1 MNNLG
6 HLPSI
11 KPPEPRNVP
20 RRSRFRVVIKIVRT
34 TARYLNTS
42 PPLMMALLGM
52 ATSALL
58 AIPLAML
65 GVALAHR
72 YFANDYLFS
81 QEDIIRIAWVGV
93 VGAQGAA
100 LSLIIRLA
108 TLARDDQPPALHF
121 LNGLLKPF
129 IGMSF
134 AHLSYMVFASGLI
147 AKPALENRD
156 YYFYVAVA
164 FVAGF
169 SERFAK
175 DLVQRIP
182 GGGQGADTQ

>member
-1 MNNLG
+1 
-6 HLPSI
+6 
-11 KPPEPRNVP
+11 
-20 RRSRFRVVIKIVRT
+20 
-34 TARYLNTS
+34 
-42 PPLMMALLGM
+42 MMALLGM
-52 ATSALL
+52 TVSALF
-58 AIPLAML
+58 AIPIAML
-65 GVALAHR
+65 GVGLANR
-72 YFANDYLFS
+72 YFATDYLFS
-81 QEDIIRIAWVGV
+81 KEDIIRIAWVGV

-100 LSLIIRLA
+100 LSLILRLGS
-108 TLARDDQPPALHF
+108 LVRDDQPPALHF

-147 AKPALENRD
+147 AKPALGNRD

-175 DLVQRIP
+175 DLMKQIP
-182 GGGQGADTQ
+182 GGGQGPNT